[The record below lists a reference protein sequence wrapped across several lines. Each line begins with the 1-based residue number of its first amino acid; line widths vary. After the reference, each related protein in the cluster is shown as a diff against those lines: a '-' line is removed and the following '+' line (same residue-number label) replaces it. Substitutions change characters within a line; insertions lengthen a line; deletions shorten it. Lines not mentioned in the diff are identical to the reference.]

1 MTIIAYDKFTLPNGL
16 DVILHEDHSLP
27 MVAVNVWY
35 HVGSKDEQA
44 GKTGFAHLFEHVM
57 FEGSKHHDR
66 SYFEPLQ
73 KVGAS
78 LNGST
83 TADRTNY
90 WETVPS
96 NYLELAL
103 WLESDRMGYL
113 LDALDQKRFDVQRDV
128 VKNERRQSYENRP
141 YGMAHLLLQSA
152 VFPSPHPYSW
162 PVIGSMEDLDAAELE
177 DVRAFFRKYYAPS
190 NASLAI
196 AGDFDPG
203 EARRL
208 VERYFG
214 GLPPGPPISRLGR
227 MVSDLRGTVSLSMR
241 DRVQLA
247 RLYLVWPT
255 GPIFG
260 PDEAALTML
269 SDVLGDGR
277 SSRLYDSLVYEKQI
291 ARDVGVYNHAQ
302 EIAGEFHLQVT
313 LNEGHTPEEAE
324 EALRAHV
331 ERIIEEPPSEEELQ
345 RAKNRIRSAHVR
357 QLERVGGF
365 GGRAD
370 QLNYY
375 NTLAGDPGVINTD
388 LDSYDAVTPEQVR
401 RAAEATLTA
410 DHVRLV
416 VTPER
421 PLRASAE
428 SLDRTAMPSA
438 SAPARFTP
446 PRPRRLRLSNGIGVR
461 FAPKPGVP
469 MVSVRAVVRAGA
481 TMDPPDMPGL
491 SSFAASMLPEGTAD
505 RSSQQ
510 ISRQVEFLGA
520 HLGVDVAREHAVV
533 STTALTSH
541 WEAALDIFADSLR
554 NAAFPE
560 FDLKRMRERR
570 LTDLRRVAD
579 SPASIA
585 ARASRG
591 LVYGPRSAYGHPVSG
606 TEDVIRQAARDE
618 LIAHYKALYGPANTT
633 LVVAGGLDEAD
644 VVEKLEAAFGDWGGD
659 AAAPAAP
666 PDDGDRPRRRDRH
679 LHRRQARRAAVRHPR
694 GAPGHPAQPP
704 RLSRAQ
710 RAQLP
715 VRRAVLGPPQHQPP
729 PGEGLQLRLH
739 LVHKLVRRPLD
750 AARRRRRADGRD
762 RRRGVRDSQG
772 VPRDTLHPSGDR
784 GGVKR
789 RPGRYTARA
798 ARPVRDGVADC
809 AAAYADGGARPSRRL
824 LRYLPGRAGRAHAG
838 RRAPRGRR
846 APGRQPADGARSRRP
861 RGRRAG
867 PAGAGLP
874 RPPRRLRGP
883 PPVRR

>member
-1 MTIIAYDKFTLPNGL
+1 MTIISYDKFTLSNGL

-73 KVGAS
+73 KVGAN

-83 TADRTNY
+83 SSDRTNY

-196 AGDFDPG
+196 AGDFDPA
-203 EARRL
+203 EATRL

-214 GLPPGPPISRLGR
+214 GLPPGPPISRIGR
-227 MVSDLRGTVSLSMR
+227 MESDLRGAVTLSMR

-260 PDEAALTML
+260 PDEAAVTML
-269 SDVLGDGR
+269 SSVLGDGR
-277 SSRLYDSLVYEKQI
+277 SSRLYDSLVYRKQI

-324 EALRAHV
+324 EALHVHV
-331 ERIIEEPPSEEELQ
+331 ERLTHEPPTEEEMQ
-345 RAKNRIRSAHVR
+345 RAKNRIRSVHVR

-375 NTLAGDPGVINTD
+375 NTLAGDPGVSNTD
-388 LDSYDAVTPEQVR
+388 LDRYDAVTPEQVR
-401 RAAEATLTA
+401 RAAEAMLNGS
-410 DHVRLV
+410 HVRLV
-416 VTPER
+416 VTPEK
-421 PLRASAE
+421 PLRATSE

-438 SAPARFTP
+438 ASPARFTP
-446 PRPRRLRLSNGIGVR
+446 PRPRSLRLSSGIPVR
-461 FAPKPGVP
+461 FVRKPGVP
-469 MVSVRAVVRAGA
+469 MVAVRAVVRAGA
-481 TMDPPDMPGL
+481 TMDPPDTPGL
-491 SSFAASMLPEGTAD
+491 SNFAASMLTEGSANRT
-505 RSSQQ
+505 SQQ
-510 ISRQVEFLGA
+510 ISAQMEFLGA
-520 HLGVDVAREHAVV
+520 HLGVDVAREHSVV
-533 STTALTSH
+533 STVALTSH
-541 WEAALDIFADSLR
+541 WEAALDVFADSLR
-554 NAAFPE
+554 NAAFPD
-560 FDLKRMRERR
+560 FDLKRMRERH

-579 SPASIA
+579 NAGSIA

-591 LVYGPRSAYGHPVSG
+591 LVYGPATAYGHPVSG
-606 TEDVIRQAARDE
+606 TEDVIRGVARDD
-618 LIAHYKALYGPANTT
+618 LMAHYAKLYSPANTT
-633 LVVAGGLDEAD
+633 LIVVGDLEEAD
-644 VVEKLEAAFGDWGGD
+644 ALDKLESVFGDWQGEDAPTAPSD
-659 AAAPAAP
+659 AADSPAPTEIVVHIADKPGAP
-666 PDDGDRPRRRDRH
+666 QSVIRAGHLVMPRSHPDYLAFNVLNYLFGGQFSARLNANLRQDKGYSYGYTSSISWFSGPSILLAGGAVQTAVTADAVSETIKEFHEIRSTRPATEEELTDALDGIRRGMPGQFETVSQTAQQLTRMVVHDLPDDYFDTYLDALGALTLDDIRRVATDHLDDTRLIVLVVGDRETIEPG
-679 LHRRQARRAAVRHPR
+679 LQAL
-694 GAPGHPAQPP
+694 GY
-704 RLSRAQ
+704 
-710 RAQLP
+710 P
-715 VRRAVLGPPQHQPP
+715 VRQVDY
-729 PGEGLQLRLH
+729 EG
-739 LVHKLVRRPLD
+739 RPF
-750 AARRRRRADGRD
+750 
-762 RRRGVRDSQG
+762 
-772 VPRDTLHPSGDR
+772 
-784 GGVKR
+784 
-789 RPGRYTARA
+789 
-798 ARPVRDGVADC
+798 
-809 AAAYADGGARPSRRL
+809 
-824 LRYLPGRAGRAHAG
+824 
-838 RRAPRGRR
+838 
-846 APGRQPADGARSRRP
+846 
-861 RGRRAG
+861 
-867 PAGAGLP
+867 
-874 RPPRRLRGP
+874 
-883 PPVRR
+883 

>member
-27 MVAVNVWY
+27 VVAVNVWY

-177 DVRAFFRKYYAPS
+177 DVSAFFRKYYAPS

-203 EARRL
+203 EATRL

-659 AAAPAAP
+659 AAAPAAS
-666 PDDGDRPRRRDRH
+666 PDDGDAPAPAETVIYIADK
-679 LHRRQARRAAVRHPR
+679 P
-694 GAPGHPAQPP
+694 GAPQ
-704 RLSRAQ
+704 SVIRA
-710 RAQLP
+710 
-715 VRRAVLGPPQHQPP
+715 G
-729 PGEGLQLRLH
+729 H
-739 LVHKLVRRPLD
+739 LVIPRSHPDYHALNVLNYLFGGQFSARLNANIRQDKGYSYGYTSSISWFAGPSMLLAGGGVQTAVTADAVSETLKEFREIRSTRPATEEELNDALD
-750 AARRRRRADGRD
+750 GI
-762 RRRGVRDSQG
+762 RRGLPGQFETVAQTAGS
-772 VPRDTLHPSGDR
+772 LR
-784 GGVKR
+784 GWWCTTFPTTTSIPTWTR
-789 RPGRYTARA
+789 WTRSRWTT
-798 ARPVRDGVADC
+798 C
-809 AAAYADGGARPSRRL
+809 AAWPSSAWTT
-824 LRYLPGRAGRAHAG
+824 AG
-838 RRAPRGRR
+838 
-846 APGRQPADGARSRRP
+846 
-861 RGRRAG
+861 
-867 PAGAGLP
+867 
-874 RPPRRLRGP
+874 
-883 PPVRR
+883 

>member
-1 MTIIAYDKFTLPNGL
+1 MTTIAYDKLTLPNGL

-27 MVAVNVWY
+27 VVAVNVWY
-35 HVGSKDEQA
+35 HVGSKDEQV

-83 TADRTNY
+83 SADRTNY

-227 MVSDLRGTVSLSMR
+227 MESDLRGTVSLSMR

-331 ERIIEEPPSEEELQ
+331 ERIIEEPPTEEELQ
-345 RAKNRIRSAHVR
+345 RAKNRIRNAHVR

-375 NTLAGDPGVINTD
+375 NTLAGDPGAINTD
-388 LDSYDAVTPEQVR
+388 LDRYDAVTPEQVR
-401 RAAEATLTA
+401 HAAEATLSA
-410 DHVRLV
+410 EHVRLV

-438 SAPARFTP
+438 AAPARFTP

-510 ISRQVEFLGA
+510 IARQVEFLGA

-533 STTALTSH
+533 SITALTSH
-541 WEAALDIFADSLR
+541 WEAALDIFADSVR

-560 FDLKRMRERR
+560 FDLKRIRERH

-591 LVYGPRSAYGHPVSG
+591 LVYGLRSAYGHPVSG

-618 LIAHYKALYGPANTT
+618 LIAHYRALYGPANTT
-633 LVVAGGLDEAD
+633 LVVAGGLDEAA
-644 VVEKLEAAFGDWGGD
+644 VLERLEAAFGDWDGG
-659 AAAPAAP
+659 AAAPAARS
-666 PDDGDRPRRRDRH
+666 DDGDPPAPAETVIYIADK
-679 LHRRQARRAAVRHPR
+679 P
-694 GAPGHPAQPP
+694 GAPQSIIRTGHLVMPRSHPDYHALNVLNYLFGGQFSARLNTNLRQEKGYSYGYTSSISWFAGPSMLLAGGGVQTAVTADAVSETIREFREIRSTRPATQEELDDALDGIRRGLPGQFETVAQTAGQLTRMVVHDLP
-704 RLSRAQ
+704 DDYFDTYLDALDALTLDDVRRVAVERLDDSRLTVLVVGDREVVEPGLQA
-710 RAQLP
+710 LGYP
-715 VRRAVLGPPQHQPP
+715 VRAVDY
-729 PGEGLQLRLH
+729 EGQ
-739 LVHKLVRRPLD
+739 VV
-750 AARRRRRADGRD
+750 
-762 RRRGVRDSQG
+762 
-772 VPRDTLHPSGDR
+772 
-784 GGVKR
+784 
-789 RPGRYTARA
+789 
-798 ARPVRDGVADC
+798 
-809 AAAYADGGARPSRRL
+809 
-824 LRYLPGRAGRAHAG
+824 
-838 RRAPRGRR
+838 
-846 APGRQPADGARSRRP
+846 
-861 RGRRAG
+861 
-867 PAGAGLP
+867 
-874 RPPRRLRGP
+874 
-883 PPVRR
+883 